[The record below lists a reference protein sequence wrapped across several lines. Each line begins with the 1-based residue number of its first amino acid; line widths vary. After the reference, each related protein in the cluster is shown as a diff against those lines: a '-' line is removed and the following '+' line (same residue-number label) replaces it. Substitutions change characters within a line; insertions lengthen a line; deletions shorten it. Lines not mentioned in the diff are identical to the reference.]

1 MYKEI
6 NNERN
11 DYIIILHFFTPQ
23 IYPRGTNSSTVALI
37 QYLGKPLGPSLKTWP
52 R

>member
-1 MYKEI
+1 MKEMI
-6 NNERN
+6 TLLF
-11 DYIIILHFFTPQ
+11 YIFFTPQ
-23 IYPRGTNSSTVALI
+23 TYPRGTNSSTVALI